1 MGSIKQGPFFIFGYV
16 PLMKSTGQK
25 ITIKS
30 WAEEDRPREKLA
42 IKGKSFL
49 SDVELIAILIGSG
62 NKKESAVEL
71 SKRILFTY
79 NNIRGKTKSV
89 KKRVTKNE
97 LKGLY
102 GHFLSKI
109 YFRLKYQYLSS
120 RYHLYTMIR
129 FYDV

>member
-1 MGSIKQGPFFIFGYV
+1 MGSIKQSPFFIFGYV

-79 NNIRGKTKSV
+79 DNNLNQLGKLSIQ
-89 KKRVTKNE
+89 E
-97 LKGLY
+97 LAKFKGIGKAKASALI
-102 GHFLSKI
+102 FLPI
-109 YFRLKYQYLSS
+109 IT
-120 RYHLYTMIR
+120 HLAI
-129 FYDV
+129 